1 MKTTI
6 VLFLTL
12 IICLKAYSQKT
23 PLYIDWHP
31 GSKEFLGGG
40 YDVNSPDQFKPS
52 ALEFEV
58 DKSFLDYG
66 RSEASSVSIVTN
78 TTDLAEALDINLS
91 LAVKNINYNFNQS
104 LKINTSRILN
114 SNTLSLVFRSTVDY
128 GLIQVPIDK
137 AHLTKSANKLT
148 SSPEKFKEKYG
159 DYYIAAQSM
168 GAKVIVIVTIEG
180 ISEQKK
186 RSIAYGFSGE
196 AKMGLG
202 SYSAN
207 LELNEAY
214 KSAVKDQRI
223 NIQSIVWGTNDGSS
237 VSNLIDNIKNDTV
250 FGITTVTKGIVEILK
265 SIKRENAVPIK
276 FYLSPLVIFIT
287 MPLLHHGFE
296 STKKDYELKL
306 LWNEYQTVT
315 NNMTFLF
322 DIITDPNNIYRRSLS
337 TEAIKDFPE
346 TFQIWRNWRDTVASW
361 HKQCLNQKELDYMN
375 KILVNRPPFNIL
387 PFYGTILFEKYNSD
401 HSAFAA
407 DSSIIFSTKGK
418 LHGFK
423 PNQLINLEY
432 NIIAVKDNKPPG
444 ELEMYCIENGKKITD
459 PIKMSLKNGNQTG
472 ETISNIDFK
481 SDDNGDFELVI
492 KSFKWNGVALKK
504 GTSFK
509 LYSPELE
516 Q

>member
-1 MKTTI
+1 MKTRI
-6 VLFLTL
+6 VLFLIL
-12 IICLKAYSQKT
+12 IISLKAHSQQT

-40 YDVNSPDQFKPS
+40 YDVNCPDQFKPS
-52 ALEFEV
+52 ALEFEA
-58 DKSFLDYG
+58 DKNFLDYG
-66 RSEASSVSIVTN
+66 RSEVSSVSIVTN
-78 TTDLAEALDINLS
+78 TTELAEAMDINLS

-114 SNTLSLVFRSTVDY
+114 SNSLSLVFRSTVNY
-128 GLIQVPIDK
+128 GLIQIPNDNV
-137 AHLTKSANKLT
+137 HLTESAEKLT
-148 SSPEKFKEKYG
+148 SSPEKFEDKYG

-180 ISEQKK
+180 ISEQKR

-196 AKMGLG
+196 AKMGVG

-207 LELNEAY
+207 LELNDAY

-237 VSNLIDNIKNDTV
+237 ISNLIDNIRNDTI
-250 FGITTVTKGIVEILK
+250 GITTVTKGIVEILK
-265 SIKRENAVPIK
+265 SIKRQNAVPIR
-276 FYLSPLVIFIT
+276 FYLSPLTDYYNDTTFQSE
-287 MPLLHHGFE
+287 FE

-315 NNMTFLF
+315 NNMSFLF
-322 DIITDPNNIYRRSLS
+322 DIITNPNNIYRRSFS
-337 TEAIKDFPE
+337 NETIKVLPE

-361 HKQCLNQKELDYMN
+361 HKQCLNQKEMDYIN

-401 HSAFAA
+401 HSAFAS
-407 DSSIIFSTKGK
+407 DSSIIFSTQGK

-423 PNQLINLEY
+423 PNQLIKLEY

-444 ELEMYCIENGKKITD
+444 ELELYCIENGKKITY